1 MGKYIKGHLI
11 EQDVPMPKGKM
22 AELAENMSVGDS
34 VFVENRSRSNAL
46 CAELRK
52 IELQGA
58 SRSVKNG
65 YRVWRV
71 K

>member
-1 MGKYIKGHLI
+1 MGKYIKGYLI

-22 AELAENMSVGDS
+22 ASLAKNMSVGDS
-34 VFVENRSRSNAL
+34 VLVENRSRSNAL

-52 IELQGA
+52 LELQGA
-58 SRSVKNG
+58 SRSVKDG
-65 YRVWRV
+65 HRVWRV